1 MPQLRHRGIVAIILA
16 AALGLVLVILAGA
29 VASGVQFTD
38 TGRAAAW
45 ALIGA
50 LAGAIVT
57 YMTATSG
64 KNGTQPP
71 SPPK

>member
-1 MPQLRHRGIVAIILA
+1 MPQLNHRGWVAIIIA
-16 AALGLVLVILAGA
+16 AALGLTLIIMMGA
-29 VASGVQFTD
+29 AALGVQFTD

-57 YMTATSG
+57 YVTAT
-64 KNGTQPP
+64 K
-71 SPPK
+71 K